1 MPSGKYYLEKLK
13 TEPLRLPSLM
23 KSKSPNSM
31 TLENA
36 VEKIS
41 ESAARGSRATVW
53 GILASSVLAAVKI
66 VGGILGN
73 SYALIAD
80 GVESMLDIM
89 SSLVV
94 LGSLKISAHPP
105 NERYPYGYGKVE
117 SLSALV
123 VATSLLSAAIGIAI
137 QSIREILTPHHI
149 PAAFTLVI
157 LVGVVFTKEVMFRVL
172 FRTGES
178 IGSNAMQT
186 DAWHHR
192 SDSLT
197 SIAAFVGISVALF
210 AGEGYEA
217 ADDWA
222 ALVAAGVITF
232 NGIRLFRS
240 AWREVLDAAPPKQI
254 MDDVR
259 SVASGV
265 EGVVEVEK
273 CRIRKS
279 GLGMFVDIH
288 VVVDGDISVRLG
300 HSLSHNVKDQLF
312 NNIPGIL
319 DVLVHIEPSKE

>member
-1 MPSGKYYLEKLK
+1 MNPNKL
-13 TEPLRLPSLM
+13 TTTDAQEHL
-23 KSKSPNSM
+23 
-31 TLENA
+31 
-36 VEKIS
+36 V

-53 GILASSVLAAVKI
+53 GIVASSVLAAVKI

-89 SSLVV
+89 SSLIVW
-94 LGSLKISAHPP
+94 GSLRISTQPP
-105 NERYPYGYGKVE
+105 NEQFPYGYGKVE
-117 SLSALV
+117 PLSALV
-123 VATSLLSAAIGIAI
+123 VATALLAAASGIAI
-137 QSIREILTPHHI
+137 QSIREIRTPHHT

-157 LVGVVFTKEVMFRVL
+157 LVGVVVTKEVMFRVL

-178 IGSNAMQT
+178 IGSKAMQT

-197 SIAAFVGISVALF
+197 SVAAFIGISVALF

-222 ALVAAGVITF
+222 ALVAAAVIAF
-232 NGIRLFRS
+232 NGSWLFRS
-240 AWREVLDAAPPKQI
+240 AWREVLDAAPPRHVMQN
-254 MDDVR
+254 VR
-259 SVASGV
+259 SVAGGV
-265 EGVVEVEK
+265 AGVTDVEK

-288 VVVDGDISVRLG
+288 VMVDGEMSVRDG
-300 HSLSHNVKDQLF
+300 HTLAHDVKDRL
-312 NNIPGIL
+312 IGDIAGVH
-319 DVLVHIEPSKE
+319 DVLVHIEPSEE

>member
-1 MPSGKYYLEKLK
+1 MNANKLA
-13 TEPLRLPSLM
+13 TATAQEHL
-23 KSKSPNSM
+23 
-31 TLENA
+31 
-36 VEKIS
+36 V
-41 ESAARGSRATVW
+41 ESAERGSRATVW
-53 GILASSVLAAVKI
+53 GIVASSVLAAVKI

-94 LGSLKISAHPP
+94 WGSLRISTQPP

-117 SLSALV
+117 PLSALV
-123 VATSLLSAAIGIAI
+123 VATALLAAAIGIAI
-137 QSIREILTPHHI
+137 QSIREIFTPHHT

-157 LVGVVFTKEVMFRVL
+157 LVGVVVTKEVMFRVL

-178 IGSNAMQT
+178 IGSQAMQT

-197 SIAAFVGISVALF
+197 SVAAFIGISVALF
-210 AGEGYEA
+210 AGKGYEA

-222 ALVAAGVITF
+222 ALVAAAVIAF

-240 AWREVLDAAPPKQI
+240 AWREVLDAAPSKEVTGK
-254 MDDVR
+254 VR
-259 SVASGV
+259 SVAESV
-265 EGVVEVEK
+265 EGVTEIEK

-279 GLGMFVDIH
+279 GLAMFVDIH
-288 VVVDGDISVRLG
+288 VVVDGRMTVQDG
-300 HSLSHNVKDQLF
+300 HALSHEVKDRL
-312 NNIPGIL
+312 IRDIAGIQ
-319 DVLVHIEPSKE
+319 DVLVHIEPSTE

>member
-1 MPSGKYYLEKLK
+1 M
-13 TEPLRLPSLM
+13 
-23 KSKSPNSM
+23 
-31 TLENA
+31 ENA
-36 VEKIS
+36 PTTTMTGKTADEKIR

-53 GILASSVLAAVKI
+53 GILASSILAAVKI

-94 LGSLKISAHPP
+94 WGSLRVSTQPP
-105 NERYPYGYGKVE
+105 NEQFPYGFGKVE
-117 SLSALV
+117 PLSALV
-123 VATSLLSAAIGIAI
+123 VATALLAAAIGIAI
-137 QSIREILTPHHI
+137 QSIREILTPHHM
-149 PAAFTLVI
+149 PAAFTLAI
-157 LVGVVFTKEVMFRVL
+157 LVGVVVAKEIMFRVL

-178 IGSNAMQT
+178 IGSKAMQT

-197 SIAAFVGISVALF
+197 SVAAFVGISIALF
-210 AGEGYEA
+210 AGKGYEA

-222 ALVAAGVITF
+222 ALVAAAVIAF

-240 AWREVLDAAPPKQI
+240 AWREVLDAAPPR
-254 MDDVR
+254 DVIENVR
-259 SVASGV
+259 AVAKRVTGV
-265 EGVVEVEK
+265 TDIEK

-288 VVVDGDISVRLG
+288 VVVDGEMSVRRG
-300 HSLSHNVKDQLF
+300 HALSHEVKDQLLTA
-312 NNIPGIL
+312 IAGVQ
-319 DVLVHIEPSKE
+319 DVLVHIEPSTK